1 MVGMI
6 KKKERETSTV
16 PFMLSLLG
24 SSKLCCI
31 MAATLY
37 LYTFG
42 ILILFTLFISGL
54 NQRYTENHHGKFFF
68 FFKVQMPGPY
78 PRSIKSELTGITAR
92 YLHGI
97 KQ

>member
-1 MVGMI
+1 
-6 KKKERETSTV
+6 
-16 PFMLSLLG
+16 MLSLLG
-24 SSKLCCI
+24 SSKLCYI
-31 MAATLY
+31 MAATVY

-42 ILILFTLFISGL
+42 ILILFTLYISGL
-54 NQRYTENHHGKFFF
+54 NQRYTENHHWEFF

-92 YLHGI
+92 YLHCI